1 MQTGIAFVC
10 INDLVVGLDEVQES
24 FVPRPAE
31 VALFSWTVVRKET
44 VRLAQ
49 GQDRPGPADLADRD
63 FHAANPNGPWV
74 TDITGFSIPTGK
86 VRLSPVIDCHDGMP
100 VAWTRGDSPDAD
112 LANGMLGDA
121 CAMLA
126 PGRTPVIPPGRGCR
140 YRRPGWIR
148 IRGEHG
154 PARSMG
160 ARGCSPDD
168 AAAEGF
174 FGRVEQEFLHK
185 RDFEG
190 VAIDGFIAMLDEC
203 MVWYRDKRIKAE
215 YGMSIMDRRIEL
227 GLVA

>member
-1 MQTGIAFVC
+1 M
-10 INDLVVGLDEVQES
+10 
-24 FVPRPAE
+24 PR
-31 VALFSWTVVRKET
+31 
-44 VRLAQ
+44 
-49 GQDRPGPADLADRD
+49 PADLADRD
-63 FHAANPNGPWV
+63 FHAANPNGPWG

-121 CAMLA
+121 CATLA

>member
-1 MQTGIAFVC
+1 MRVLSAVVFDIQTGIAFVC

-24 FVPRPAE
+24 FVPRPA
-31 VALFSWTVVRKET
+31 
-44 VRLAQ
+44 
-49 GQDRPGPADLADRD
+49 DLADRD
-63 FHAANPNGPWV
+63 FRAANPNGPWV
-74 TDITGFSIPTGK
+74 TDITGFSIPAGK

-100 VAWTRGDSPDAD
+100 VAWTMGDSPDAD
-112 LANGMLGDA
+112 PANGMLGDA
-121 CAMLA
+121 CATLA
-126 PGRTPVIPPGRGCR
+126 PGRTPVIHSGRGCR

-148 IRGEHG
+148 ICGEHG